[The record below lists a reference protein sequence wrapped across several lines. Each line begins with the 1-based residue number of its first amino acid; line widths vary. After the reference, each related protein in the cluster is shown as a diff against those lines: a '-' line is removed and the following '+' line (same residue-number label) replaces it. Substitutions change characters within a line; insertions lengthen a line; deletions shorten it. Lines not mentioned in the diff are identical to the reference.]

1 MLRDRL
7 NESLKDAIRA
17 KDQRAVC
24 TIRLILAAL
33 KDRDICARERGEEV
47 EDVEILH
54 MLQSM
59 IKQRADAIVL
69 YEQGCRMDLAEQE
82 RAEMEVIRGFLPHQM
97 TEREIESAVESVIG
111 EIAAGAADRPV
122 GLKDMGRVMGTLRE
136 RYAGRMDFG
145 QASTRARA
153 RLA

>member
-7 NESLKDAIRA
+7 NEELKGAVRA
-17 KDQRAVC
+17 KNQRAIS

-33 KDRDICARERGEEV
+33 KDRDICARGRGETV
-47 EDVEILH
+47 EDSDILQ

-59 IKQRADAIVL
+59 IKQRRDSIAL

-82 RAEMEVIRGFLPHQM
+82 QEELEIIQGFLPHQLNA
-97 TEREIESAVESVIG
+97 TEIDSAVDSVIG
-111 EIAAGAADRPV
+111 EIAAQ
-122 GLKDMGRVMGTLRE
+122 GLKDMGRVMATLRE
-136 RYAGRMDFG
+136 RYAGQMDFG
-145 QASTRARA
+145 KASAVAKA

>member
-7 NESLKDAIRA
+7 NEELKVAIRT
-17 KDQRAVC
+17 KDQRAIC

-33 KDRDICARERGEEV
+33 KDRDICARGRGETV
-47 EDVEILH
+47 GEDDLLQ
-54 MLQSM
+54 MLQGM
-59 IKQRADAIVL
+59 IKQRRDSIAM

-82 RAEMEVIRGFLPHQM
+82 REEMEIIQSFLPHQM
-97 TEREIESAVESVIG
+97 DAGEIDSAVESVIG
-111 EIAAGAADRPV
+111 EIAAQ
-122 GLKDMGRVMGTLRE
+122 GLKDMGRVMSTLRA

-145 QASTRARA
+145 RASAVAKA

>member
-7 NESLKDAIRA
+7 NENLKVAIRN
-17 KDQRAVC
+17 KDQRSVC

-33 KDRDICARERGEEV
+33 KDRDICARGRGEEV
-47 EDVEILH
+47 NETDILN

-59 IKQRADAIVL
+59 IKQRLDSIAL

-82 RAEMEVIRGFLPHQM
+82 QEEVEIIKSFLPHQM
-97 TEREIESAVESVIG
+97 DRGEIESAVDSVIG
-111 EIAAGAADRPV
+111 EIKAA
-122 GLKDMGRVMGTLRE
+122 GLKDMGRVMAALRA
-136 RYAGRMDFG
+136 RYAGQMDFG
-145 QASTRARA
+145 RASQMAKA